1 MLTECSFSYDT
12 ERSFGNRGELEL
24 RAKGIVDRLFA
35 RRRLLI
41 AVLLVITVGFGV
53 GGTLLE
59 ESNSVEGFQTEST
72 AAEKLDYIQEN
83 FAATENTTTAQVI
96 VQDDNVL
103 DRESLIET
111 LAYQQQL
118 RATAQINATLADT
131 PMAGVANAVA
141 VAGIQQE
148 RATTLRERQA
158 TLNRTEQE
166 LSAALDRLRSNSNR
180 SIEAEF
186 ERVRTNTS
194 VEFSDEQFQ
203 TFATAADTVRAG
215 GNESV
220 ISGAYR
226 QGTRG
231 VLAPEFEAL
240 AAQRRQLADGGQPSL
255 ARQRAQLESM
265 SAAEVERTVET
276 VLAGDSQQLLA
287 LMPRSYE
294 PGETQAEAT
303 ALAVTQDTDGE
314 VVTPDAAPQEIID
327 AQFEMR
333 TVGEDRPGEYT
344 VFGYGITASEIESSL
359 NDSLA
364 VVGPLALLFVLTV
377 LLVAYR
383 DPIDVALGLFGIV
396 AVLIWTLGFMGLAGI
411 EFGLIFIA
419 VPVLLIGLSIDY
431 AIHVVMRGREARTD
445 TDRTVEQ
452 AMTAGLAGVALALV
466 LVTVTAAIGF
476 LSNIV
481 SPITP
486 IQEFGIV
493 NAVGI
498 VSALFIFGLLVPAL
512 KVEIDGV
519 LENRGW
525 DRQKRA
531 FGTSGRLEPLMRT
544 GEILAR
550 NSPAVLLVVVLL
562 VSAGAAYG
570 GTQLDSSF
578 DTDQFMADEPPAWTD
593 NLPESLQPADY
604 TASNIIDY
612 LDETFLRQEMQV
624 QILLEGDPTS
634 EQFLAQTA
642 SGEQQTA
649 EAESITTLA
658 NGEPAARGPVSVME
672 RVAAENDSFNQT
684 FVDADTDGDG
694 VPDRNI
700 EQVYDAFFA
709 ADQQAAA
716 DVLFRA
722 ENGEYEAA
730 RIVAFG
736 DGERTRG
743 EISTDMQAVAG
754 SIETDGVTAT
764 ATGEQT
770 VLNHLI
776 EQEILDTVVQSLLVT
791 LLVVALLLGVIYRI
805 TAGSAILGLVT
816 TVPVVLA
823 LTWVLGTMYLVG
835 ISLNS
840 ITGMIT
846 SLTIGLGVAYS
857 IHVSQR
863 YHQQLQ
869 RSESVWGALRT
880 TVTGTGGALLGSAA
894 TTAGGFGVLMLSFVG
909 SLQQFGFI
917 TAISIVYAFLAS
929 VVVLPT
935 LLVLWTRFFGPDWA
949 RSELRRDAGL
959 ASPSADVADDD

>member
-1 MLTECSFSYDT
+1 VRTAE
-12 ERSFGNRGELEL
+12 
-24 RAKGIVDRLFA
+24 IVDRLFSH
-35 RRRLLI
+35 RRLVI
-41 AVLLVITVGFGV
+41 VVLLLVTVGFGA

-59 ESNSVEGFQTEST
+59 ETNSVGFQTDST
-72 AAEKLDYIQEN
+72 EAEKLDYIQDN
-83 FAATENTTTAQVI
+83 FSAEENTTTAQVI
-96 VQDDNVL
+96 VQDENVL

-111 LAYQQQL
+111 LTYQREL
-118 RATAQINATLADT
+118 RTSDQVNATLT
-131 PMAGVANAVA
+131 ENPMAGVANAVA
-141 VAGIQQE
+141 VASIKQE
-148 RATTLRERQA
+148 RATALRERRT
-158 TLNRTEQE
+158 TLNRTEAE
-166 LSAALDRLRSNSNR
+166 LSAALDRLRANPDH
-180 SIEAEF
+180 SIQAEF
-186 ERVRTNTS
+186 ERVRANTS

-203 TFATAADTVRAG
+203 TFAAAAETLRAG
-215 GNESV
+215 GNESAV
-220 ISGAYR
+220 SAAYR
-226 QGTRG
+226 RGTRG
-231 VLAPEFEAL
+231 VLAPEYETL
-240 AAQRRQLADGGQPSL
+240 AEQRRQLANGGQPSL
-255 ARQRAQLESM
+255 AEQREQLESM
-265 SAAEVERTVET
+265 SAGAVANTVES
-276 VLAGDSQQLLA
+276 VLESDNQQLLA

-294 PGETQAEAT
+294 PGQTEAEAT
-303 ALAVTQDTDGE
+303 ALAITQNTGGE
-314 VVTPDAAPQEIID
+314 VVTPSAAPESIID

-333 TVGEDRPGEYT
+333 TLGEDSPGEYT
-344 VFGYGITASEIESSL
+344 VFGYGITASEIDSSL

-364 VVGPLALLFVLTV
+364 VVGPLAMLFVLTV

-411 EFGLIFIA
+411 KFGLIFIA

-431 AIHVVMRGREARTD
+431 AIHVVMRGREARSGTE
-445 TDRTVEQ
+445 RTVAE
-452 AMTAGLAGVALALV
+452 AMTAGIAGVALALV

-512 KVEIDGV
+512 KVEIDSA
-519 LENRGW
+519 LETRGW

-544 GEILAR
+544 SEMLAR
-550 NSPAVLLVVVLL
+550 KSPAVLLVVVLL
-562 VSAGAAYG
+562 VSTGAAYG
-570 GTQLDSSF
+570 GSQLDSSF

-593 NLPESLQPADY
+593 NLPESLEPADY

-624 QILLEGDPTS
+624 QILVEGDPTS
-634 EQFLAQTA
+634 EQFLQQTA
-642 SGEQQTA
+642 SGEQRTA
-649 EAESITTLA
+649 NAESITSLA
-658 NGEPAARGPVSVME
+658 NGEPAVRGPVSVME
-672 RVAAENDSFNQT
+672 QVAAQNETFNQT
-684 FVDADTDGDG
+684 FSNADTDGDG
-694 VPDRNI
+694 VPDQDI

-709 ADQQAAA
+709 TDQQAAA
-716 DVLFRA
+716 DVIHRTDS
-722 ENGEYEAA
+722 GEYEAA

-736 DGERTRG
+736 DGELTRG
-743 EISTDMQAVAG
+743 EISEEMQGIAG
-754 SIETDGVTAT
+754 SIERADVTAT
-764 ATGEQT
+764 ATGQQT
-770 VLNHLI
+770 VLNYII

-791 LLVVALLLGVIYRI
+791 LLVVALLLGVIYRY
-805 TAGSAILGLVT
+805 TAGSAMLGLVT

-857 IHVSQR
+857 IHVTQR
-863 YHQQLQ
+863 YHQQLEH
-869 RSESVWGALRT
+869 SESVWSALRT

-917 TAISIVYAFLAS
+917 TAISIVYAFVAS

-949 RSELRRDAGL
+949 RTELQSGSGV
-959 ASPSADVADDD
+959 ASRSADVADDD